1 MGGERQKTLLPVLGT
16 PMVRHVAAA
25 ASAAKPSKTV
35 AVVGFDSGSVI
46 DCLSACP
53 WPVEFAPQKNQ
64 SGTGHAIRAAL
75 DVITS
80 KSGDAIV
87 LNGDMPAVTGALVKK
102 VVSRHKK
109 SGAAVSLVTA
119 ETDDPRGYGRIVRG
133 AGGDVERIAEDA
145 DASAEE
151 KRGREINAGIYCFKL
166 PFLRAAAGKLS
177 NKNARGEYYI
187 TDLIEAALRG
197 GKKVSAVRADFA
209 EVAGVNTPG
218 ELAAASA
225 MIKDR
230 VNARLMRSGVI
241 ITDPQTA
248 HICPETSIGRG
259 TVIHP
264 FCFISR
270 SRIGANCSVGPC
282 SQIRDSALGSGC
294 SVEFSSSL
302 DGCSLRGGASA
313 GPFARIRP
321 GTVLMDGARAGSFVE
336 IKQSSVG
343 RGSKVPHLS
352 YVGDSEVGSGVNVGA
367 GTVTCNYDGR
377 KKHRTTIEDGVFI
390 GSDTMLIAPVK
401 VGKGATTAAGSVITK
416 DVSPGSLAIG
426 RSRQK
431 EIARRGAG
439 GKSGK
444 KGGGG

>member
-1 MGGERQKTLLPVLGT
+1 MGGGSQKTLLPVLGT

-25 ASAAKPSKTV
+25 AAAAKPSKTV
-35 AVVGFDSGSVI
+35 AVVGFDSESVI
-46 DCLSACP
+46 NRLSDCP
-53 WPVEFAPQKNQ
+53 WPVEFAVQKNQ

-75 DVITS
+75 ETI
-80 KSGDAIV
+80 KSVRGNAIV
-87 LNGDMPAVTGALVKK
+87 LNGDMPAVTGALVRR
-102 VVSRHKK
+102 VASRHKK

-119 ETDDPRGYGRIVRG
+119 ETDNPRGYGRIVRG
-133 AGGDVERIAEDA
+133 ADGEVERIAEEA
-145 DASAEE
+145 DATEDE

-166 PFLRAAAGKLS
+166 PFLRAAAGKLG

-187 TDLIEAALRG
+187 TDLIEAALCG
-197 GKKVSAVRADFA
+197 GEKVNAVRADFS

-218 ELAAASA
+218 ELAAANA
-225 MIKDR
+225 RMKDR

-241 ITDPQTA
+241 ITDPQTT
-248 HICPETSIGRG
+248 HICPETTVGRG

-264 FCFISR
+264 CCFISR
-270 SRIGANCSVGPC
+270 SRIGAGCSIGPC
-282 SQIRDSALGSGC
+282 SQIRDSALGPGC

-302 DGCSLRGGASA
+302 DGCSMRGGASA
-313 GPFARIRP
+313 GPFVRMRP
-321 GTVLMDGARAGSFVE
+321 GTVLMEGARAGSFVE

-352 YVGDSEVGSGVNVGA
+352 YVGDSEVGSGVNIGA

-377 KKHRTTIEDGVFI
+377 EKHRTTIEDGVFI
-390 GSDTMLIAPVK
+390 GSDTMLVAPVK

-431 EIARRGAG
+431 EITRGR
-439 GKSGK
+439 K
-444 KGGGG
+444 KG